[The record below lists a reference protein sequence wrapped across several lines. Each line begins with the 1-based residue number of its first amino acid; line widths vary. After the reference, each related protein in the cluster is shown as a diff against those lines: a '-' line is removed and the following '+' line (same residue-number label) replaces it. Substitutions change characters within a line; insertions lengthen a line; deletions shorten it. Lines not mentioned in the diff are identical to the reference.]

1 MSLYLQNIQVSHKNQ
16 PILYETDLKFEANSF
31 NILLGATGAGKTS
44 LIRLIAGLDRPTQ
57 GRILFNGQDVTQ
69 LHVRKRNNSVVYQQ
83 FINYPSMTVF
93 DNIASSLKM
102 KHLPKSEVQAKVEQ
116 VMEMLQIT
124 RFRSRKPDELSGG
137 QQQRLAI
144 ARALVKDSD
153 IILLDEPL
161 VNLDYKLREDL
172 RNEIRE
178 IFRKRDSMVF
188 YATTEPEEPLL
199 LGGKTVVMEKGK
211 VLQYGATREVYD
223 HPNHINVGRIFS
235 YPKMNMAQCELKDGF
250 LHISSTLKVKASSR
264 MKDLAPGSYMMGVR
278 AHHLILA
285 GKVSARSL
293 ELTVNLAEINGS
305 DTLVHVNSGDTIE
318 WIMHLDR
325 IHNFSLGQK
334 VQVDLKE
341 NSIYLF
347 DGSGNLLSSPNQLTT
362 S

>member
-1 MSLYLQNIQVSHKNQ
+1 MSLHLDRIHVKYKNQ

-44 LIRLIAGLDRPTQ
+44 LIRLIAGLDTPTK
-57 GRILFNGQDVTQ
+57 GRILFNGKDVTN

-83 FINYPSMTVF
+83 FINYPSMNVF

-102 KHLPKSEVQAKVEQ
+102 KGLPKDEITEKVEK
-116 VMEMLQIT
+116 VMDTLQIS
-124 RFRSRKPDELSGG
+124 RFRKRKPDELSGG

-178 IFRKRDSMVF
+178 IFKQKGTIVF

-199 LGGKTVVMEKGK
+199 LGGKVVVMEEGR
-211 VLQYGATREVYD
+211 VLQYGPTREVYD

-235 YPKMNMAQCELKDGF
+235 YPKMNMAECELKEGF
-250 LHISSTLKVKASSR
+250 LQITPNLKVKASER
-264 MKDLAPGSYMMGVR
+264 FKDITPGKYIMGVR
-278 AHHLILA
+278 AHHLIL
-285 GKVSARSL
+285 SSENSERSL
-293 ELTVNLAEINGS
+293 ELEVNLAEINGS
-305 DTLVHVNSGDTIE
+305 DTLVHLNNGKSIE

-325 IHNFSLGQK
+325 IYNFSLQQK
-334 VQVDLKE
+334 VQVDIKE
-341 NSIYLF
+341 NSIFLF
-347 DGSGNLLSSPNQLTT
+347 DDSGKLLSSPNQ
-362 S
+362 